1 MNKLRFTKVRD
12 VKSPSRG
19 NVGDAGIDFYTPVNL
34 TLDDLVSANKNAENI
49 VVSTEAAAIGM
60 VKAILNDEGFI
71 KCLRIGPHSR
81 VIIPSGIRVLL
92 EPLDSALIAANK
104 SGVATK
110 QGLVY
115 TAEVVDSTY
124 TGELHI
130 CVANTSACSTDIELG
145 KKLTQFM
152 HMPVYLTEPEEIA
165 QEEYNQEAEDWSTRG
180 NNWQG
185 STDEQEESNKEPN
198 NNPL

>member
-1 MNKLRFTKVRD
+1 MNRLRFTKVRD

-19 NVGDAGIDFYTPVNL
+19 NTGDAGIDFYTPVDL
-34 TLDDLVSANKNAENI
+34 TIENLVSANKDAENI
-49 VVSTEAAAIGM
+49 VVSTEAAGIGM
-60 VKAILNDEGFI
+60 VKVLLNDEGFI
-71 KCLRIGPHSR
+71 KSLRIGPHSR
-81 VIIPSGIRVLL
+81 VIIPSGIKVLL
-92 EPLDSALIAANK
+92 EPIDSALIAANK

-124 TGELHI
+124 TGELHL
-130 CVANTSACSTDIELG
+130 CVANTSACSTDIEMG

-152 HMPVYLTEPEEIA
+152 HMPIYLTEPEEITG
-165 QEEYNQEAEDWSTRG
+165 EEYDLESDGWSTRG

-185 STDEQEESNKEPN
+185 STDLKE
-198 NNPL
+198 

>member
-1 MNKLRFTKVRD
+1 MNKIRFTKVRD

-19 NVGDAGIDFYTPVNL
+19 NVGDAGIDFYTPVDL
-34 TLDDLVSANKNAENI
+34 TMDDLVSANKDAENI
-49 VVSTEAAAIGM
+49 VVSTEAAGIGM

-71 KCLRIGPHSR
+71 KTLRIGPHSR

-124 TGELHI
+124 TGELHL
-130 CVANTSACSTDIELG
+130 CVANTSACSTDITLG

-152 HMPVYLTEPEEIA
+152 HMPIYLTDPEEITTDEYD
-165 QEEYNQEAEDWSTRG
+165 QESDGWSTRG
-180 NNWQG
+180 ENWQG
-185 STDEQEESNKEPN
+185 STDNQE
-198 NNPL
+198 